1 VVATDTASK
10 KQVLLSSFAK
20 AVVTEW

>member
-1 VVATDTASK
+1 VATDTASK